1 VVEPWS
7 SEADVKVAA
16 LHQESQNAPDWLPST
31 LRVRMEGKAVR
42 RVREDRKFS
51 LLRCAIE
58 PWQRRTRQECASP
71 RKSRALLTEP
81 LLPQKPPLAKQRG
94 KKKRKA
100 KSSLTSAGLLM
111 EGSATA
117 LRRTRRG
124 LDTSLPSRP
133 FLRYVGNGEVC
144 KPAITVRGYD
154 RGLAQYRDRRFCQP
168 RPPVWE
174 SNAVLR
180 FESQGC
186 Q

>member
-111 EGSATA
+111 EGRPEG
-117 LRRTRRG
+117 RRYAGTR
-124 LDTSLPSRP
+124 LDRICLTRAKISPP
-133 FLRYVGNGEVC
+133 FRAGSE
-144 KPAITVRGYD
+144 RGYNCTN
-154 RGLAQYRDRRFCQP
+154 LHTAA
-168 RPPVWE
+168 PPV
-174 SNAVLR
+174 R
-180 FESQGC
+180 FPQSPLTTSQA
-186 Q
+186 